1 MNSSNDYLWTAEGEP
16 DPEVARLEALLSSHR
31 HAGTL
36 PPLPSREDAPRRRGR
51 LILILQ
57 VLSAA
62 ACVALVVAAARYAVM
77 APPSGWRVHAL
88 AGSPAVTGRMM
99 MTDDASRARIE
110 VGEIGEVEVDP
121 NSRVRFL
128 RPRADEHRMALDRGR
143 IHARIWAPPGQ
154 FYVNTPAATA
164 VDLGCAYTLQV
175 DPEGWG
181 VLHVDLGWVAFE
193 YAGRESFIPKDAV
206 CATRPGFGPG
216 TPHYEDVGREV
227 EEALTILDF
236 SSTQDVRRTAA
247 LDTVLRRARARDGL
261 TLWHLLSRGTP
272 AERSRVYDAMAALVP
287 PPAGVDRDSVLRGDR
302 AALDAWWNALGL
314 DSASWW
320 RIWKAPWRQ

>member
-1 MNSSNDYLWTAEGEP
+1 MKDSNDYLWSGAGDP
-16 DPEVARLEALLSSHR
+16 DPDVARLEALLSGYRHR
-31 HAGTL
+31 GTL
-36 PPLPSREDAPRRRGR
+36 PPLPQRDGVRPRRRVPVV
-51 LILILQ
+51 LQ
-57 VLSAA
+57 LLTAA
-62 ACVALVVAAARYAVM
+62 ASIALVVAAARYALT
-77 APPSGWRVHAL
+77 ATPTGWRVQPI

-99 MTDDASRARIE
+99 MTDSGSRARID
-110 VGEIGEVEVDP
+110 VGDIGEVEVEP

-128 RPRADEHRMALDRGR
+128 RSRTDEHRMALDRGR

-193 YAGRESFIPKDAV
+193 YGGRESFIPKDAV
-206 CATRPGFGPG
+206 CATRPGLGPG
-216 TPHYEDVGREV
+216 TPHYEDVAPEV
-227 EEALTILDF
+227 EDALTILDF
-236 SSTQDVRRTAA
+236 SPTQDVRRKAA
-247 LDTVLRRARARDGL
+247 LDAVLAHARPRDAL
-261 TLWHLLSRGTP
+261 TLWHLLSRGSL

-287 PPAGVDRDSVLRGDR
+287 PPAGVNRDAVLRGDA